1 MVPPI
6 KNTRNSFLLAQ
17 VGAHAARRYAERL
30 SALQLVPAHSG
41 ILRML
46 AIEPEISQRELASR
60 LGMHASRLVA
70 VIDEMETMGLLV
82 RGSNANDRRSYSL
95 SITPAGQQKLAEVTT
110 VSREHDEAICEA
122 LNADER
128 QMLASLLQRIAN
140 QQGLAPGVHPG
151 YRNLGGRPGPPSS
164 PSGTPARTK
173 KPGNTS

>member
-1 MVPPI
+1 
-6 KNTRNSFLLAQ
+6 
-17 VGAHAARRYAERL
+17 
-30 SALQLVPAHSG
+30 
-41 ILRML
+41 ML

-95 SITPAGQQKLAEVTT
+95 SITPAGQQKLAEVTA

-140 QQGLAPGVHPG
+140 QQGLTPGVHPG
-151 YRNLGGRPGPPSS
+151 YRNLGGRPGPPSG
-164 PSGTPARTK
+164 PSGIPARTK
-173 KPGNTS
+173 KPRSTS